1 MKINSQGLLSELKV
15 FVSRGNTYEAKIG
28 QTDDLVMAIILV
40 VRMLE
45 YISSWDESS
54 QTAISSN
61 ISSEDDIDYNS
72 PMPSI
77 FI

>member
-1 MKINSQGLLSELKV
+1 MLSELKV
-15 FVSRGNTYEAKIG
+15 FVSRGNTYEARIG
-28 QTDDLVMAIILV
+28 QTDDLVMALILV

-54 QTAISSN
+54 QAAISSN
-61 ISSEDDIDYNS
+61 FVTDEDASYS
-72 PMPSI
+72 APMPSI